1 MLKSNLLGSIGAW
14 WNRKTRTDAVLVII
28 VLIFFAGMLPVAAS
42 RIIDTL
48 NFERYYTDGTVAMLQ
63 ANDFLTP
70 RQGDGTLRFRKPPFI
85 YWILMACYKLM
96 GVSFFSSR
104 IFFLVT
110 GCATIWLAYALA
122 LKLTDD
128 IRAARA
134 TALILLPNLLLIMVA
149 ARSTPD
155 ILVTFWIL
163 ASAFGFIRLI
173 CYNDT
178 RALSYWSAYGG
189 AAIAVAT
196 KGLLPIVFV
205 VYALTFAYWTSS
217 AQQPFRRVLHAGIIL
232 ASIAV
237 SCSGIFLMAWKHG
250 MPFLQSFWGDQFA
263 EKTGLGGSP
272 WRVTVYFLTYVAFFL
287 PWLPCL
293 AYLFYKQKPEKP
305 VTAIQRKTC
314 LFVLIWAA
322 LLAIIFGLGDRV
334 AVRYLL
340 PAVPLL
346 AVVMAIGLGRFSDS
360 AIAIVADQL
369 LNAVTI
375 GFFAIAI
382 FGLSVLWQAGLLGT
396 HFAGFTILFLALL
409 IFALRWQ
416 RKQLSSQGVLSVSL
430 FLVLPLCLAIVSPF
444 TLPDQTTQVARALR
458 ELNPEKR
465 PVYVIGTNKL
475 GSRLRISSGNA
486 YVVYEADAADLL
498 QAPSRAS
505 SSVFVLSEN
514 EARHLPA
521 NSFQLREIAAYP
533 MKVSL
538 PKLFA
543 ATLRR
548 EAKAYLE
555 RKKNHCYA
563 VLGPSTSNNNH

>member
-1 MLKSNLLGSIGAW
+1 MLKSNLLGAIGAW
-14 WNRKTRTDAVLVII
+14 WKRKTRTDAVLVAVI
-28 VLIFFAGMLPVAAS
+28 LIFFAGMLPVAAS
-42 RIIDTL
+42 RVIDTL

-70 RQGDGTLRFRKPPFI
+70 RQGDGTLRFRKPPLI
-85 YWILMACYKLM
+85 YWILIGCYKLL

-163 ASAFGFIRLI
+163 VSAFGFIRLI
-173 CYNDT
+173 CYDDT
-178 RALSYWSAYGG
+178 CALSYWSAYGG

-205 VYALTFAYWTSS
+205 VYALAFAYWTSS
-217 AQQPFRRVLHAGIIL
+217 SQQPFRRVLHAGIIL
-232 ASIAV
+232 ASIAI
-237 SCSGIFLMAWKHG
+237 SCSGIFLMVWKHG
-250 MPFLQSFWGDQFA
+250 TPFLHSFWGDQFA
-263 EKTGLGGSP
+263 EKTGIGGSP
-272 WRVTVYFLTYVAFFL
+272 WRVTVYFLTYIAFFL

-293 AYLFYKQKPEKP
+293 VYLFRKRRPEKP
-305 VTAIQRKTC
+305 VTSVQRKTC
-314 LFVLIWAA
+314 FFVLIWAV
-322 LLAIIFGLGDRV
+322 LLAVIFGLGDRI

-346 AVVMAIGLGRFSDS
+346 AVVMAIGLCRFSD
-360 AIAIVADQL
+360 ATIAIVADKL
-369 LNAVTI
+369 LNVVTL

-382 FGLSVLWQAGLLGT
+382 FGLSVLWQSGLLAR
-396 HFAGFTILFLALL
+396 HFAGFTVLFLALL
-409 IFALRWQ
+409 IFALRSQ
-416 RKQLSSQGVLSVSL
+416 RKQLSSQAVLSVSL

-458 ELNPEKR
+458 GLNPEKR

-486 YVVYEADAADLL
+486 YPVYEAAASDLL
-498 QAPSRAS
+498 NAQAGAS
-505 SSVFVLSEN
+505 PSVFVLSEN

-521 NSFQLREIAAYP
+521 NSFQLQEIAAYP

-538 PKLFA
+538 PKLFT
-543 ATLRR
+543 ATLRG

-555 RKKNHCYA
+555 HKRNHCYA
-563 VLGPSTSNNNH
+563 LLAPSTANKNN